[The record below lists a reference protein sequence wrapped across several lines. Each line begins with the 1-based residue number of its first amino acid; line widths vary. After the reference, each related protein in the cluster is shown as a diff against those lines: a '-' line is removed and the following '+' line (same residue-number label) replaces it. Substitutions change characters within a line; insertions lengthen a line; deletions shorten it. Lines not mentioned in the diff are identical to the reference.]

1 MNPVE
6 LAQTTLAAPQG
17 DMSFFALFLQAHL
30 VVKLVMLGLVLAS
43 IWCWAIIVDKWLLF
57 TRTKRQMNRFE
68 TVFWSGQSLEEL
80 YQHPFGRA
88 NHSMAACSS
97 PRCASGSVAMKARAR
112 PSPACASASTG

>member
-30 VVKLVMLGLVLAS
+30 VVKLVMLGLVVAS

-80 YQHPFGRA
+80 YRTKR
-88 NHSMAACSS
+88 CV
-97 PRCASGSVAMKARAR
+97 PRSVAQQV
-112 PSPACASASTG
+112 